1 MSKQPDTVDFK
12 TIVYM
17 FLGIIVPFWPISL
30 PWFWYLA
37 YRTYKKGDTPMR
49 SLADLKEAEGLLESG
64 TITQEQFER
73 IKADVLGSSTAG
85 G

>member
-1 MSKQPDTVDFK
+1 
-12 TIVYM
+12 
-17 FLGIIVPFWPISL
+17 
-30 PWFWYLA
+30 
-37 YRTYKKGDTPMR
+37 MR
-49 SLADLKEAEGLLESG
+49 SLADLKEAEGLLENG